1 MVLYLFGRVSGIAIV
16 FVIVSVL
23 AFVLMHSV
31 PGGPFDETNNPLP
44 PAAKANILRKYGLDR
59 PLYEQYFNYMGTP
72 LQGDF
77 GISFQSPTE
86 TVIQLTSRAWPTS
99 MQLGGLAIL
108 LAFFIG
114 LTSGILAAVHQN
126 TWIDYVVTFVST
138 LGITVPNFV
147 IALWLL
153 LVFAVGLGWLPTG
166 GWPSGPNSDLRTLIM
181 PVITLALG
189 PSALVAR
196 YTRSSLVEVLHQEN
210 IRTAR
215 LKGLMEMAVVIRP
228 ALKNGLIP
236 LITILGPQIPNL
248 ITGTIFVEVIFRV
261 PGLGKFFVSS
271 IYLRD
276 YPMIMAT
283 MLLVATLWSFTYL
296 ASDILY
302 TAVDPRVRLFGK
314 SA

>member
-1 MVLYLFGRVSGIAIV
+1 MLVYLVGRLVGIVVV
-16 FVIVSVL
+16 FIIVSIL

-31 PGGPFDETNNPLP
+31 PGGPFDEEKAPLP
-44 PAAKANILRKYGLDR
+44 PAAKENILRKYGLDR
-59 PLYEQYFNYMGTP
+59 PMYEQYLLYMANAAR
-72 LQGDF
+72 GDF

-86 TVIQLTSRAWPTS
+86 SVMQLIARTWPVS

-108 LAFFIG
+108 LAFVIG
-114 LTSGILAAVHQN
+114 ITAGVFAAVHQN

-166 GWPSGPNSDLRTLIM
+166 GWPSSGEIDWRTLIM

-196 YTRSSLVEVLHQEN
+196 FTRVSLVEVLHAEYV
-210 IRTAR
+210 RTAR
-215 LKGLMEMAVVIRP
+215 AKGLKEHAVVLGH
-228 ALKNGLIP
+228 ALKNALIP
-236 LITILGPQIPNL
+236 LITALGPQIPNL

-261 PGLGKFFVSS
+261 PGLGKFFVTS
-271 IYLRD
+271 IALRD

-296 ASDILY
+296 ASDLLY
-302 TAVDPRVRLFGK
+302 TVVDPRVRLFGK
-314 SA
+314 TA